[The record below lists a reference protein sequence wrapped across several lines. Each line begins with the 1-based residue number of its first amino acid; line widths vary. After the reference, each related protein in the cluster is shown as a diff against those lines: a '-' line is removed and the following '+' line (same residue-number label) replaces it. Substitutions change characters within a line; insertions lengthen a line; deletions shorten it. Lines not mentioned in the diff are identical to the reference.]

1 MTKYGVGCAAGA
13 ALAGAAGLVGAWIGP
28 LGGLVA
34 AVAGAAAG
42 AAVAG
47 GLRRRES
54 ERARQ
59 ALVAVER
66 VLRGDDPGG
75 DGPLW
80 LVQVASRL
88 AEARERI
95 QSAEARAA
103 TAEAELRTTRESL
116 EARCRRLERAAEA
129 VLESL
134 RVPPALPSVAERV
147 DPVLS
152 DLTAH
157 AEELREAG
165 DAVRTAADSL
175 GERLRPFRDAW
186 LDASAR
192 LQELREWAD
201 RTEPLI
207 RELAEGAETAGPG
220 AALRETAEALGDSMV
235 SFRESLDAVQARF
248 RELQADADG
257 AVASVE
263 RLGAKI
269 QSIGAILTV
278 IEEVTEQTN
287 LLALNAAIIAAQAG
301 EHGRGFAVVAD
312 EIRDLAERT
321 AESTQEISGLIETL
335 QSESTRAM
343 GLIASQAKA
352 VEKTVV
358 DLKRVEA
365 LVEDWEGR
373 VDALRDAAASWNAWA
388 EGVESLA
395 RSVCEAWEGR
405 PGVPSIQPAAPPE
418 LADGAG
424 IPVARLTERL
434 EEGEYLVGQLRSV
447 LEGLDRELQ
456 TLDVSDTVRRAAS
469 LLRDAVGEGER
480 EP

>member
-1 MTKYGVGCAAGA
+1 MTRYGMGCAAGA
-13 ALAGAAGLVGAWIGP
+13 VLAGAAGLLGAWIGP
-28 LGGLVA
+28 VGGLAA

-42 AAVAG
+42 TAVAG
-47 GLRRRES
+47 VLRRKES
-54 ERARQ
+54 ERTRQ
-59 ALVAVER
+59 ALVAAER
-66 VLRGDDPGG
+66 VLRGEEPGG
-75 DGPLW
+75 DAPPW
-80 LVQVASRL
+80 LARVASRL

-95 QSAEARAA
+95 ESAEARAA
-103 TAEAELRTTRESL
+103 TAEAELRTTREAL
-116 EARCRRLERAAEA
+116 EARCRRLEQTAEA

-134 RVPPALPSVAERV
+134 GEPPGIPPVAERV

-165 DAVRTAADSL
+165 DAVRAAADSL

-186 LDASAR
+186 LDACAR
-192 LQELREWAD
+192 LRELRDWAD
-201 RTEPLI
+201 RTEPLV
-207 RELAEGAETAGPG
+207 RELAQGADTGGRG
-220 AALRETAEALGDSMV
+220 AALRETAEDLGESMA
-235 SFRESLDAVQARF
+235 SFRQSLDAVQARF
-248 RELQADADG
+248 QELQADAEG

-335 QSESTRAM
+335 QSESARAM
-343 GLIASQAKA
+343 GLITTQAEA
-352 VEKTVV
+352 VENTVA
-358 DLKRVEA
+358 DLQRVEA
-365 LVEDWEGR
+365 LVGDWESR
-373 VDALRDAAASWNAWA
+373 VEALQDAAASWNAWA
-388 EGVESLA
+388 EGLGGLA

-405 PGVPSIQPAAPPE
+405 PDVPAIQPADPPDP
-418 LADGAG
+418 ADGGG

-456 TLDVSDTVRRAAS
+456 ARDAWEAVRRAAAM
-469 LLRDAVGEGER
+469 LRDALDEGER